1 MLLCLQI
8 KIIFAGNGYKNRNR
22 ESFVKLTYIYPPL
35 FTPYY
40 PIATRMITGNLRRNE
55 KLDVTFSKIPVR
67 AYKSGSYKTVYDRV
81 VSKGKD
87 MFSPAAGVY
96 MSQKFISSNLYY
108 VMMTRGYFN
117 DDIFEDVRN
126 EYVMVTCINFCDL
139 LIVKDLLDN
148 GNRVV
153 LGGPLLNIKMSPGFI
168 REFLSKMGTTSHS
181 LNKNLI
187 IISGDIDLNTDL
199 HQYIQAW
206 KDDVIED
213 TDYTTIYD
221 CREDFL
227 QDMFDHSPSTIV
239 HVGFN
244 NRCWY
249 GKCKFCTYKGLPVM
263 DFLSGAEEDRIVDYF
278 QTIKREFGAKELRFI
293 DSYFSIQN
301 ESVHYI
307 LDQIKQYRI
316 AVFAGILLMKK
327 KDHIKFLNQYVN
339 TILLGL
345 ETASDFALKNIK
357 KGYTWDDIQKAVD
370 QMIRHM
376 DRNIFLEISTILD
389 LPFRD
394 EEDVKT
400 NYQRVLDIKER
411 LEDAG
416 FRVGIHMNI
425 LSLFPNLDLLTRK
438 PSYFGISDR
447 KEDMKHSTG
456 KNYLIHLLKQAG
468 MDAPLLLPS
477 GELIADRENPAG
489 LDYGF
494 LSSDL
499 PVMRYDVQG
508 NILPSDL
515 NLMDEGVIK
524 RILKRKSKRMQ

>member
-1 MLLCLQI
+1 M
-8 KIIFAGNGYKNRNR
+8 
-22 ESFVKLTYIYPPL
+22 KLTYIYPPL

-40 PIATRMITGNLRRNE
+40 PIATRMITGNLQRND
-55 KLDVTFSKIPVR
+55 KIDPSFSEIPVR
-67 AYKSGSYKTVYDRV
+67 AYKSGTYKTEYDRI
-81 VSKGKD
+81 VSKGKN

-108 VMMTRGYFN
+108 VMMTRGYLN
-117 DDIFEDVRN
+117 DDILEDVRD

-139 LIVKDLLDN
+139 IIVKDLLDK

-153 LGGPLLNIKMSPGFI
+153 LGGPLLNIKLSPEFI
-168 REFLSKMGTTSHS
+168 RDFLSKMGASGPS

-206 KDDVIED
+206 KDDVIAD

-221 CREDFL
+221 CKEDFL
-227 QDMFDHSPSTIV
+227 QDMFDHSSSTIV

-263 DFLSGAEEDRIVDYF
+263 DFLSGAEEDRVVDYF
-278 QTIKREFGAKELRFI
+278 HAVKREFGARELRFI
-293 DSYFSIQN
+293 DSYFAIKN

-307 LDQIKQYRI
+307 LEQIKQYRI

-327 KDHIKFLNQYVN
+327 EDHIQFLNKYVN

-345 ETASDFALKNIK
+345 ETASDFALENIK
-357 KGYTWDDIQKAVD
+357 KGYTWKDIQEAVD

-376 DRNIFLEISTILD
+376 DRNIFVEISTILD

-394 EEDVKT
+394 EEDAIT
-400 NYQRVLDIKER
+400 NYHRILKVKDK

-425 LSLFPNLDLLTRK
+425 LSLFPNLELLTQK
-438 PSYFGISDR
+438 PSYFRISDR
-447 KEDMKHSTG
+447 KEDMEHAIG
-456 KNYLIHLLKQAG
+456 KNYFIHLLKQAG
-468 MDAPLLLPS
+468 MDEPLLLPS
-477 GELIADRENPAG
+477 GELIADRKNPAG

-499 PVMRYDVQG
+499 PVIRYDING
-508 NILPSDL
+508 NVLPSDL
-515 NLMDEGVIK
+515 NIMDEELIRVL
-524 RILKRKSKRMQ
+524 LKRKNKRLE